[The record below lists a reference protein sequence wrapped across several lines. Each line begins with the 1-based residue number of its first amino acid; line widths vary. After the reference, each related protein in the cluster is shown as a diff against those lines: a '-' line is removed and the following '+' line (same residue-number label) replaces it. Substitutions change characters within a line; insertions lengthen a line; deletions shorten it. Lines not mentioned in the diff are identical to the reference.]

1 MGSMSERA
9 RVNVQRRIKDALTR
23 IGNTDA
29 VIADYL
35 RSAIRTGTYCTFRP

>member
-1 MGSMSERA
+1 
-9 RVNVQRRIKDALTR
+9 VNVQRRIKDALTR